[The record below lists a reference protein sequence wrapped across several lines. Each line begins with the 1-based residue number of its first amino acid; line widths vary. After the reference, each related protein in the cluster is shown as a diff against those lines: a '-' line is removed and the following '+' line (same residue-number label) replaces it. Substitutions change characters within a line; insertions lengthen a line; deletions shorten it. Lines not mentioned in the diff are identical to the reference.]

1 MAYHVATW
9 LTVESGLEDGQ
20 RGLVRG
26 ANHRPTPECAGSPL
40 VRPRVAQQAAPA
52 HACHANGLPRPRLL
66 TQLDDEPR
74 PLTLIVAP
82 AGFGKSTAV
91 GEWAYQEPAAAW
103 LTADAD
109 DASLPRFWA
118 HLREAL
124 AATDPSFGDLVD
136 ASFALPHRATAGDLG
151 RMLADELLD
160 AAAPVRLVIDDFHL
174 VPESETHAFLGGLF
188 EIVPPGFRCVI
199 TARTEPPLPLSR
211 LRLRGVLREI
221 SGADLLFTGEE
232 TRALVT
238 QANPGA
244 TDQAVDRHSAHLWH
258 QTRGWAAGL
267 RLAALVVDDG
277 PISAPAVA
285 DVATTELLDTLLDE
299 MLAGRSPE
307 ERTALMRAALPE
319 AFIPR
324 LVAALIGTTRAASSD
339 DLAATSA
346 IRFALAA
353 DMCRLSPRFGKP
365 WLEFHPLFRDGLQR
379 RLEQEESKEG
389 LASLHTC
396 AAEWLE
402 ADGLHDAA
410 IAHWLAAGEHDAAV
424 ALVEQ
429 AIQPAFDREDWAAVA
444 RWLALL
450 PDDIVWERLPLLL
463 AKGWIAHL
471 RGRATQLMEIVLGIE
486 ARLAPGD
493 LPEAERRALHAEL
506 DLLKQGSTLPVQL
519 DPDRS
524 LAVAQEAMAH
534 VPASRRYQ
542 QGLAW
547 MLLGLALQSTGHHDA
562 AVERLAWWSESQMDH
577 VDAGSV
583 RGLQGLL
590 FVHGQAGHLTRVES
604 IARTVVDV
612 GSRHRL
618 QLAAAWGH
626 RFLGDV
632 LYERNDLDGAI
643 AQYAAVTREYEHFNL
658 TGVRE
663 VYVGL
668 ALAHVAA
675 GRTGEA
681 WRALQRVR
689 EILLE
694 VGALEHLPALDAAE
708 AYLAWRT
715 GDAPRAE
722 RWARAST
729 YGVDDATLYMAVH
742 PAFIR
747 AVILCSSDDPSLLTE
762 AMALL
767 EALRQRAAGAHF
779 IGPLV
784 RIEALRAIA
793 QVKQGVATEAL
804 ASMRRSLA
812 TGQPQ
817 GYLRTYLDLLPAFA
831 TELSQLA
838 TSLDVP
844 DDLRSSLTIPSA
856 GMPVRS
862 PAAHSDTLTE
872 NVTEREREVLA
883 ALAQRLSYKE
893 IADQL
898 FISPLTV
905 KRHASSV
912 YGKLGVAGRND
923 AVRRARELGWLP

>member
-1 MAYHVATW
+1 MVSSEARNIAQGQDARDLPW
-9 LTVESGLEDGQ
+9 SGRLWQSKLQ
-20 RGLVRG
+20 RPMPPV
-26 ANHRPTPECAGSPL
+26 HS
-40 VRPRVAQQAAPA
+40 
-52 HACHANGLPRPRLL
+52 LPRPRLL
-66 TQLDDEPR
+66 AQIDDEPR
-74 PLTLIVAP
+74 PLTLIIAP

-91 GEWAYQEPAAAW
+91 AEWAHQDPTAAW

-124 AATDPSFGDLVD
+124 RACDPGFGDLVD
-136 ASFALPHRATAGDLG
+136 ASFATPHRATAGDLG
-151 RMLADELLD
+151 RMLADEILD
-160 AAAPVRLVIDDFHL
+160 AATPISLVIDDFHL

-211 LRLRGVLREI
+211 LRLRGVMREI
-221 SGADLLFTGEE
+221 SGTDLLFTGEE

-238 QANPGA
+238 QANPRSP
-244 TDQAVDRHSAHLWH
+244 TKAVDRHSAHLWR

-267 RLAALVVDDG
+267 RLADLAVDDRAA
-277 PISAPAVA
+277 SAPAGS

-324 LVAALIGTTRAASSD
+324 LVGALLGNAHAASSND
-339 DLAATSA
+339 VAASSA
-346 IRFALAA
+346 IRFAMAA
-353 DMCRLSPRFGKP
+353 DMCRLSSRFGNP
-365 WLEFHPLFRDGLQR
+365 WLEFHPLFRDGLRR
-379 RLEQEESKEG
+379 RLEREESKEA
-389 LASLHTC
+389 LAGLHTR
-396 AAEWLE
+396 AAQWLE
-402 ADGLHDAA
+402 ADELHDAA
-410 IAHWLAAGEHDAAV
+410 IGHWLAAGEHDAAI

-429 AIQPAFDREDWAAVA
+429 AIQPAFDREDWATVA

-450 PDDIVWERLPLLL
+450 PDDIVWGRLPLLL

-471 RGRATQLMEIVLGIE
+471 RGRSTQLLEIVRGVE
-486 ARLAPGD
+486 AQLAPD
-493 LPEAERRALHAEL
+493 ILPEAERRALRAEL
-506 DLLKQGSTLPVQL
+506 DLLKQGSTLPVQI

-524 LAVAQEAMAH
+524 LTVAQEALVH
-534 VPASRRYQ
+534 VPAARRYQ

-547 MLLGLALQSTGHHDA
+547 TLLGMALQSTGQHDA
-562 AVERLAWWSESQMDH
+562 AVERLLWWSESQMDH
-577 VDAGSV
+577 VDAGSI
-583 RGLQGLL
+583 RGLHGLL
-590 FVHGQAGHLTRVES
+590 FVHWQAGHLTQVES
-604 IARTVVDV
+604 VARTVVDV
-612 GSRHRL
+612 ASRHRL
-618 QLAAAWGH
+618 RLMAGWGH

-643 AQYAAVTREYEHFNL
+643 AQYATAARDYEHFNL

-663 VYVGL
+663 AYVGL

-681 WRALQRVR
+681 WRALQRGR

-694 VGALEHLPALDAAE
+694 AGALEHLPALDAAE

-715 GDAPRAE
+715 GDVPRAE

-729 YGVDDATLYMAVH
+729 YGVDDATLYIAVH

-747 AVILCSSDDPSLLTE
+747 AVILCSSDDPSQITE
-762 AMALL
+762 AMTLL

-779 IGPLV
+779 TGPLV
-784 RIEALRAIA
+784 RIEALTAIA
-793 QVKQGVATEAL
+793 QVKQGDRDGGLAT
-804 ASMRRSLA
+804 MRRSLE

-817 GYLRTYLDLLPAFA
+817 GYLRSYLDLLPAFA

-838 TSLDVP
+838 ASLDVP
-844 DDLRSSLTIPSA
+844 DDLRSALTISNTSFPA
-856 GMPVRS
+856 QS
-862 PAAHSDTLTE
+862 PAAPSEPLIE

-923 AVRRARELGWLP
+923 AVRRARELGWQP